1 MARRPKGQLTALSS
15 LIGKVYPSQEPEEA
29 RAYRVFAAFCKA
41 VSERILN
48 NARPVQYTRGV
59 LTVHTATA
67 AWANALSL
75 ESAQL
80 LFKVRA
86 RVKDIKIERLVFR
99 VGRLPDVP
107 VAVKPDPRR
116 RDCSRSSSCRKS
128 SRARLRRIGDDALR
142 ERLAKAMA
150 VCLATV
156 ERGTGERRR

>member
-15 LIGKVYPSQEPEEA
+15 LISKVYPSQEPEEA

-48 NARPVQYTRGV
+48 NARPVQFTRGV

-80 LFKVRA
+80 LFKLRA

-107 VAVKPDPRR
+107 VAVKPDPPPPRLLPLEQLPEELA
-116 RDCSRSSSCRKS
+116 
-128 SRARLRRIGDDALR
+128 RALARIGSDALR

-150 VCLATV
+150 VSLATAD
-156 ERGTGERRR
+156 RGTGERRR